1 MRGFAARKFASAG
14 ACVAAVLIACV
25 VAPVGCNRG
34 ARSSKP
40 RIAYVTNGI
49 DSFWV
54 IAEAGATAGAAKYD
68 ADVEVHMPAQ
78 GVADQKRIVEDLLT
92 RGFDGIA
99 ISPIDAENQTGL
111 INEAAARTRVI
122 TQDSDAPKSNRLLF
136 IGVDNYSAGRM
147 VGQLV
152 KEAMPQGGKVMIFV
166 GRLEQDNA
174 RLRRQGVIDELL
186 DRSHDKTRYDQ
197 LGANLTGPKYSVIGT
212 LTDGFDF
219 NRAKGLAEESMAKY
233 PDLGCMV
240 GLFAYN
246 APMCLEALKQAGKL
260 GQIKV
265 VSFDEQAE
273 TLQAIKDG
281 HCQGT
286 VVQNPYEYGMESV
299 RVLAALARGD
309 NSVIPANKYI
319 DIPARQIRKDNVD
332 PFWADLK
339 QKMGPPKATAPATTA
354 TTAAATQ
361 P

>member
-1 MRGFAARKFASAG
+1 MPSPVSRRKFASVIVSP
-14 ACVAAVLIACV
+14 CVAAVLALG
-25 VAPVGCNRG
+25 ALAGCDRDG
-34 ARSSKP
+34 ASTPTDARP

-49 DSFWV
+49 DSFWT
-54 IAEAGATAGAAKYD
+54 IAEAGAKAGGKKFD
-68 ADVEVHMPAQ
+68 ADVEVHMPAH
-78 GVADQKRIVEDLLT
+78 GVTDQKRIVEDLLT
-92 RGFDGIA
+92 RGVDGIA
-99 ISPIDAENQTGL
+99 ISPIDAENETGL
-111 INEAAARTRVI
+111 INDAARRTLVI
-122 TQDSDAPKSNRLLF
+122 TQDSDAPASDRLCF

-186 DRSHDKTRYDQ
+186 DRSHDRNRFDS
-197 LGANLTGPKYSVIGT
+197 LDADLAGGGGKYAVLGT

-260 GQIKV
+260 GRIKV
-265 VSFDEQAE
+265 VSFDEQSE

-286 VVQNPYEYGMESV
+286 VVQNPYEYGTESV
-299 RVLAALARGD
+299 RVLAALKRGD
-309 NSVIPANKYI
+309 KSVIPANKYI
-319 DIPARQIRKDNVD
+319 DVPARQIRKDNVD
-332 PFWADLK
+332 AFWADLK
-339 QKMGPPKATAPATTA
+339 EKMGP
-354 TTAAATQ
+354 ATQ
-361 P
+361 STTKP